1 MSGSARVLDVEALE
15 AIKIAFVR
23 FRMDAGKALDAIE
36 QDLRRALDQLED
48 QQKYWQRMIR
58 VCQDEVNRAKS
69 ELARRKMGYERGTG
83 PGCTEQEEA
92 LDLARRRLQHAE
104 TKSDKS
110 RQWNRN
116 LPQAVLEYQ
125 GPARQLAGF
134 LDVEVQQAIAYLEQ
148 KIRSLEAYLA
158 MQAPA
163 APQLAPA
170 PEPAQPTTATG

>member
-1 MSGSARVLDVEALE
+1 MSGSARVLSIEALE
-15 AIKIAFVR
+15 AIKVSFVR
-23 FRMDAGKALDAIE
+23 FRMDAGKALDAVE
-36 QDLRRALDQLED
+36 QDLRRILDRLED

-58 VCQDEVNRAKS
+58 TCQDEVNRAKS

-92 LDLARRRLQHAE
+92 LDLAKRRLQHAE
-104 TKSDKS
+104 LKSDKS
-110 RQWNRN
+110 RQWNRS
-116 LPQAVLEYQ
+116 LPQAVLEYE
-125 GPARQLAGF
+125 GPARQLGGF

-158 MQAPA
+158 TQAPA

-170 PEPAQPTTATG
+170 PEATPPASTAT